1 MKTRA
6 RHTIVTYRRSNI
18 STQFS
23 RGHSLRTNLAPRQSR
38 SIINA
43 TLEGVGDYPSLGH
56 AVFALLEFP
65 SRFDLSLSFS
75 PPPTPPFRS
84 KDLSAARN
92 NKVPEWKATDTVS
105 NVVYINR
112 LAFLLQRSKRKFSS
126 YDSRYRI
133 KFWKRENRSRLLSLC
148 KIYVFTYRLQ
158 HYRGRDKSS
167 VICFPIPPRRIWFSS
182 SGHLSSVIR
191 TLSPILSVL
200 APRGKDR
207 KLLLTGKN

>member
-148 KIYVFTYRLQ
+148 KIYVFTYGYGIIVDEIKARWFVSQFPRDGSGSRHPATYHRWSAPYRLS
-158 HYRGRDKSS
+158 YRFSRL
-167 VICFPIPPRRIWFSS
+167 VERIE
-182 SGHLSSVIR
+182 
-191 TLSPILSVL
+191 
-200 APRGKDR
+200 
-207 KLLLTGKN
+207 NCY

>member
-65 SRFDLSLSFS
+65 SRFDLSLSLS
-75 PPPTPPFRS
+75 LLHPRPIPIQGSKRS
-84 KDLSAARN
+84 KEQQSSRMKSNRYGFERCIYKPSRVSPSTIEEEIFFLRFPLSY
-92 NKVPEWKATDTVS
+92 KILET
-105 NVVYINR
+105 
-112 LAFLLQRSKRKFSS
+112 RK
-126 YDSRYRI
+126 
-133 KFWKRENRSRLLSLC
+133 
-148 KIYVFTYRLQ
+148 
-158 HYRGRDKSS
+158 
-167 VICFPIPPRRIWFSS
+167 
-182 SGHLSSVIR
+182 
-191 TLSPILSVL
+191 
-200 APRGKDR
+200 
-207 KLLLTGKN
+207 